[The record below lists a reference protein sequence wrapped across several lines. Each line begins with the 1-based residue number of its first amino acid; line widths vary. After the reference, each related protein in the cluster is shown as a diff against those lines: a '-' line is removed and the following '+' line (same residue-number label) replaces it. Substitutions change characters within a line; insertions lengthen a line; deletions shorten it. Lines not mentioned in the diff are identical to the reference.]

1 MTKYSKFNIIYHLQK
16 WMDSVAGQTFLNYA
30 YSWGASIVI
39 LGALFKLTH
48 MPSANF
54 WLFLGMGTEVF
65 VFFISAFDRPFDKT
79 AEGLTLTSQPVAQ
92 QQNTDKVLTPDIQNL
107 EPLLKRLE
115 NLNRLPDGLNTAEI
129 ENTLTAIHEV
139 YKQQLI
145 KVSSQL
151 TSIDR
156 MDEQIKIQNSY
167 MAELNSIYAR
177 MIAAVGGKTEK

>member
-1 MTKYSKFNIIYHLQK
+1 MFHRCR
-16 WMDSVAGQTFLNYA
+16 F
-30 YSWGASIVI
+30 
-39 LGALFKLTH
+39 
-48 MPSANF
+48 
-54 WLFLGMGTEVF
+54 
-65 VFFISAFDRPFDKT
+65 R
-79 AEGLTLTSQPVAQ
+79 QPVAQ

-129 ENTLTAIHEV
+129 EKTLTAIHEV

-167 MAELNSIYAR
+167 MAELNNIYAR